1 MKRTNQSNGGL
12 LDATAPIL
20 QQSIIKS
27 EHSFKPQIH
36 KKSQQLKREK
46 PIEEHL
52 YEDFKER
59 QIKKIAALHGQ
70 QAQIQQKVTVTQGN
84 LLS

>member
-1 MKRTNQSNGGL
+1 MKRTNQSNGGGIL
-12 LDATAPIL
+12 EQTAPPL
-20 QQSIIKS
+20 QQSVIKS

-36 KKSQQLKREK
+36 KKSQQLKRDK

-59 QIKKIAALHGQ
+59 QIKKIAAVHGQ
-70 QAQIQQKVTVTQGN
+70 QAQIQEKVTVT
-84 LLS
+84 

>member
-1 MKRTNQSNGGL
+1 MKRTNQSNGGQL
-12 LDATAPIL
+12 EASAL

-36 KKSQQLKREK
+36 KKSQQLKRDK
-46 PIEEHL
+46 PIQDHL

-59 QIKKIAALHGQ
+59 EIKKIAAVHG
-70 QAQIQQKVTVTQGN
+70 
-84 LLS
+84 